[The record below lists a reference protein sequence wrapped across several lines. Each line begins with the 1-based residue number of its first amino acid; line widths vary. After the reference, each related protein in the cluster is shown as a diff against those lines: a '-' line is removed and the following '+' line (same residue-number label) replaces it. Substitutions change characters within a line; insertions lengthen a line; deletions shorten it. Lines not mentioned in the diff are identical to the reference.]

1 MVSWWKRWQ
10 PSRMSNNKRL
20 AAELESEIQQLR
32 KKAPVPTIWMFGKT
46 GSGKSSIVRYLTGAE
61 SATIGQGFRPETR
74 TSRRFDFPD
83 SLDPLLTF
91 VDTRGLG
98 EVHYQPDEDIERF
111 SSNSELMIV
120 TVRVTDHALDCVLQ
134 PLRRI
139 RKVAPQRPVLLVL
152 SCLHQVP
159 GALDISAGADVF
171 GTSPPVAT
179 NGSESSL
186 ATSNERAD
194 ENEDERE
201 HETETEV
208 TQPGQVPPQL
218 QTLIDEKM
226 EQFDGLY
233 DVVVP
238 IDLTQPEDGFANPNF
253 GGQRLKQAIL
263 EYLPQAYRQ
272 SLLTLNE
279 PDQPLTWRQKRVR
292 WQVLASS
299 ALAASA
305 GAVPLPWV
313 DIPAVLG
320 IQAHMAVRI
329 SKIYE
334 QEITTADWTML
345 SSAAGSRIALQLAVR
360 EFLKFIPIVGMAVGA
375 ATSFAFTYALGMT
388 WDWYFVT
395 RRGGRVP
402 NAATLRKVFAE
413 QLKRGNELWR
423 AK

>member
-1 MVSWWKRWQ
+1 MVSWWKRWH
-10 PSRMSNNKRL
+10 PGRTSNKRF

-32 KKAPVPTIWMFGKT
+32 QKTPVPTIWMFGKT

-74 TSRRFDFPD
+74 TSRRYDFPD

-98 EVHYQPDEDIERF
+98 EVHYQPDEDIARF
-111 SSNSELMIV
+111 SGSSELMIV
-120 TVRVTDHALDCVLQ
+120 TVRLTDHALDCVLQ

-139 RKVAPQRPVLLVL
+139 RKEAPQRPVLLAL

-159 GALDISAGADVF
+159 GALDISAGEDVF
-171 GTSPPVAT
+171 ETSPSIAASEAT
-179 NGSESSL
+179 GGEHGSL
-186 ATSNERAD
+186 Q
-194 ENEDERE
+194 
-201 HETETEV
+201 
-208 TQPGQVPPQL
+208 TQPYQVPAQVPTQV
-218 QTLIDEKM
+218 QTLINEKT

-238 IDLTQPEDGFANPNF
+238 IDLTQPEDGFADPNF
-253 GGQRLKQAIL
+253 GGQRLKQTIL

-334 QEITTADWTML
+334 QEITAADWTML

-360 EFLKFIPIVGMAVGA
+360 EFLKFIPVVGMAVGA
-375 ATSFAFTYALGMT
+375 AASFAFTYALGMT

-402 NAATLRKVFAE
+402 SAVTLRKVFAE